1 MHCPVPR
8 LLMELIG
15 VVGDCSDGELG
26 QASKSQSEPPVRSS
40 SRDALVKIA
49 ALLIRDLTE

>member
-1 MHCPVPR
+1 
-8 LLMELIG
+8 MELIG

-26 QASKSQSEPPVRSS
+26 QAVKVKVNLLLGAAS

-49 ALLIRDLTE
+49 ALRS